1 VLARLRRSLDILVQI
16 TIDNDIKLIKSDM
29 QLPQLAGLWPGTSP
43 AVTRHACGI
52 LLMPLGASRYLTKA
66 AIHAAVSLLFSAL
79 LVSAI

>member
-1 VLARLRRSLDILVQI
+1 MLARLRRSLDILVPV

-43 AVTRHACGI
+43 AVTWHAFGTP
-52 LLMPLGASRYLTKA
+52 LMSLGASRYLTEA

-79 LVSAI
+79 LVSEI